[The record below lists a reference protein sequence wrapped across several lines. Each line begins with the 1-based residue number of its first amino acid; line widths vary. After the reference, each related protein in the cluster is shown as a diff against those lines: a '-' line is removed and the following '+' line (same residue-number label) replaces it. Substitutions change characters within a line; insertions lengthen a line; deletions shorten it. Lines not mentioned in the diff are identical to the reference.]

1 MRRQTELKVMPREE
15 SGKAAEKQFK
25 AGGYETSPVANV
37 ERGILTTL
45 NEMERAFEESLHRPF
60 FGFNMTPLR
69 QMFQGFGAFGEYS
82 PTVDIYDEGNW
93 LVVRAEVPGIPK
105 ESISVDFYGN
115 TICISGEKKGEEKV
129 ERKGYFRSECS
140 YGSFRRTLTLPEGV
154 DYGKAKASFKDG
166 VLEVKIPKAGEKSS
180 VRHIP
185 IQ

>member
-1 MRRQTELKVMPREE
+1 MRRQPELKVMPREE
-15 SGKAAEKQFK
+15 SGKTAEKQYK
-25 AGGYETSPVANV
+25 AGGYEASPVTNV

-69 QMFQGFGAFGEYS
+69 QMFQGFGTAGEFS
-82 PTVDIYDEGNW
+82 PAVDIYDEGNY
-93 LVVRAEVPGIPK
+93 LVCKAEIPGIPK

-115 TICISGEKKGEEKV
+115 TICISGEKKSEEKV

-140 YGSFRRTLTLPEGV
+140 HGAFRRTLTLPEGL

-166 VLEVKIPKAGEKSS
+166 VLAVQIPKSGEKSS

-185 IQ
+185 VQ

>member
-1 MRRQTELKVMPREE
+1 MPRAE
-15 SGKAAEKQFK
+15 SGKTAEKEYK
-25 AGGYETSPVANV
+25 SGGYEVSPVMNV

-60 FGFNMTPLR
+60 FGFNMSPLR
-69 QMFQGFGAFGEYS
+69 QMLQGFGTVGEFS
-82 PTVDIYDEGNW
+82 PAVDIYDEGKY
-93 LVVRAEVPGIPK
+93 LMVKAEIPGIPK

-115 TICISGEKKGEEKV
+115 TICISGEKKAEEKV

-140 YGSFRRTLTLPEGV
+140 HGAFRRTLTLPEGI

-166 VLEVKIPKAGEKSS
+166 VLEVQIPKTSEKSS

-185 IQ
+185 VE